1 VARTNAPS
9 VPKLTTTSFHNLL
22 NGTDTDMDVINFFG
36 VTIFQNIENIWYLST
51 TKTHEIYS

>member
-9 VPKLTTTSFHNLL
+9 VPKLTTRSFHNLL